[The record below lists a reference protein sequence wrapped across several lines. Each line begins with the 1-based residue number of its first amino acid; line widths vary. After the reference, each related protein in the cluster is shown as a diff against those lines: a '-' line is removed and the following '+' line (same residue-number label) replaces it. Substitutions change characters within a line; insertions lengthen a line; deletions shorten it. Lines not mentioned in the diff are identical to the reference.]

1 MLNQCHRLAIR
12 MLFCAFAAA
21 SCYAQTITGTI
32 VGSVVDPSGA
42 ALTGAEVSAVQK
54 ATGAKRTVHSNEQGD
69 FLVGS
74 LQPGEY
80 SVSVSRDGFKTA
92 QRTGIVLS
100 SAETLPV
107 GRIALEIGSISEQVS
122 VTAEGVAVQ
131 VASSERA
138 GVISSSQL
146 ENLMTKGRNAMTLLT
161 LLPGVVDGQ
170 GVGSQ
175 ERIDRNFDLNVQ
187 GNRRNANT
195 VTVDGMPVNPMGNNF
210 NGVVMVSQDAIAEVK
225 VLMSNY
231 PAEYGRSTGAT
242 VNFVTKSGTKDFH
255 GLFSYF
261 KRHEQ
266 FNANDFFNNRLSRP
280 KARYRYNTWNYN
292 IGGPVPISK
301 INKNRDKLFFFWSQ
315 EFWPLTVPTSIAQ
328 LTVPT
333 LLERRGD
340 FTQSIDLNGRV
351 IPVTDPTSRQVFP
364 GNVVPASRLDQS
376 GLALLKVF
384 PDPNFSD
391 RGVSGG
397 RYNYVFQSE
406 NQTPIRMENARVD
419 YNIRQNHSLA
429 FTLASYVDQQ
439 SGAVG
444 ILTSGST
451 TNWPQMKKTYRLHG
465 QGYIL
470 RYTGVL
476 SPTLINETSFG
487 WTRRPEGNSAEE
499 AEIKRNQKVTAGYTA
514 GQFNP
519 EINPLGLIPN
529 ANFGGVTN
537 PATLYME
544 GRFPFYQKLHAFN
557 LTNNLT
563 KVMGSHTFKTG
574 IMVERNYQGSL
585 SDGQYTGTFNF
596 QPTVNNPLDSGY
608 AYSNAALGVFQT
620 YSEASSRVILSFRQ
634 HAVEWFV
641 QDTWRATRRLT
652 LELGMRFHHLTPIY
666 MRSDRLT
673 TFAPELYNASQ
684 GVQLIRPARVN
695 NVRVGVHPVTGA
707 VLPATLIGAI
717 APGTG
722 NPTNGMAVAGQ
733 NGFPRGLISG
743 YGIQFGPRIGFAYD
757 VFGTGKTAIRGG
769 FGQFY
774 GRPNMSENL
783 LRFSAQPPL
792 ISTPTVY
799 YGMLNSLTSSA
810 GSIFPQGVNAFDRSD
825 RVPRIMNFSLSVQQN
840 IGWNTVV
847 DVGYVGSLGRN
858 QLWIRD
864 LNPIPAGANFDPRNA
879 DPSNPSTPLTSSFL
893 RPIVGYNDILMS
905 EPAASSNYHSMQ
917 VTARR
922 RFAKGFQFGMAWT
935 WSKSMNYNNFDTN
948 PVSVLLPVRVWN
960 YGLSS
965 ADRTHNARIDWTW
978 DIPAPKLANKVAH
991 FVARDWQLSG
1001 ITSFGSGA
1009 PLGVGYTL
1017 VTAQDITGTASQAAR
1032 LNLTGNPIIP
1042 KGERTFSRNFDPS
1055 VFRLPAR
1062 GTFGN
1067 SATTQIRG
1075 PGINNWDIS
1084 LLKTFPVH
1092 ERLRVQFRAE
1102 AYNAFN
1108 HTQFA
1113 SLDTTAR
1120 FDAQGNQVNSRLG
1133 EFLAARAP
1141 RIMQLALRLY
1151 F

>member
-1 MLNQCHRLAIR
+1 MLNLRFRTAALIALLAI
-12 MLFCAFAAA
+12 FA
-21 SCYAQTITGTI
+21 SVTVAQTITGTI

-42 ALTGAEVSAVQK
+42 AVTGAEVVAVQG
-54 ATGAKRTVHSNEQGD
+54 ATGAKRTVKTNDQGD
-69 FLVGS
+69 FQIGS

-80 SVSVSRDGFKTA
+80 QLSVSSSGFKTLL
-92 QRTGIVLS
+92 QKGIVLS

-107 GRIALEIGSISEQVS
+107 GKLTMEIGAVSDQVS
-122 VTAEGVAVQ
+122 VVAEGVAVQ

-138 GVISSSQL
+138 GVIATGQL
-146 ENLMTKGRNAMTLLT
+146 ENLMTKGRNAMTLLA

-175 ERIDRNFDLNVQ
+175 ERIDRNFDLSVQ

-210 NGVVMVSQDAIAEVK
+210 NGVVMLSQDAIAEVK

-231 PAEYGRSTGAT
+231 PAEYGRSAGAT

-255 GLFSYF
+255 GLVSYF

-266 FNANDFFNNRLSRP
+266 FNANDFFNNRLSRAKP
-280 KARYRYNTWNYN
+280 RYRYNTWNYN
-292 IGGPVPISK
+292 IGGPIAIPK
-301 INKNRDKLFFFWSQ
+301 INRNRDKLFFFWSQ
-315 EFWPLTVPTSIAQ
+315 EFWPLRVPTAIAQ

-340 FTQSIDLNGRV
+340 FTQSIDLNNRL
-351 IPVTDPTSRQVFP
+351 IPVIDPTSRQPFP
-364 GNVVPASRLDQS
+364 GNVVPASRLDPS
-376 GLALLKVF
+376 GLSLLKVF
-384 PDPNFSD
+384 PDPNFND
-391 RGVSGG
+391 RNVSGG
-397 RYNYVFQSE
+397 RYNYVFQDE
-406 NQTPIRMENARVD
+406 NETPIRMENARVD
-419 YNIRQNHSLA
+419 YNIKQNHSLA
-429 FTLASYVDQQ
+429 LTIASFVDQQ

-444 ILTSGST
+444 ILTAGS

-476 SPTLINETSFG
+476 SPSLINETSLG

-499 AEIKRNQKVTAGYTA
+499 EEIRRNQRSTVGFVA

-519 EINPLGLIPN
+519 ASNPLGLIPN
-529 ANFGGVTN
+529 ATFGGVTN
-537 PATLYME
+537 PANLFME

-563 KVMGSHTFKTG
+563 KVAGTHTIKAG

-585 SDGQYTGTFNF
+585 NDGAYTGTLNF
-596 QPTVNNPLDSGY
+596 QPNVNNPLDTGY
-608 AYSNAALGVFQT
+608 AYSNSALGVFQT
-620 YSEASSRVILSFRQ
+620 YSEASNRVILSFRQ
-634 HAVEWFV
+634 HAIEWFA

-652 LELGMRFHHLTPIY
+652 LEFGMRIHHLTPIF
-666 MRSDRLT
+666 MRSDQLT
-673 TFAPELYNASQ
+673 TYAPELYNASQ
-684 GVQLIRPARVN
+684 AVRLVQPARVN
-695 NVRVGVHPVTGA
+695 NARVGVHPVTGQ
-707 VLPATLIGAI
+707 VLPVTLIGAI
-717 APGTG
+717 ASGVG
-722 NPTNGMAVAGQ
+722 NPTNGMAVAGR

-743 YGIQFGPRIGFAYD
+743 YGPQFGPRIGFALD
-757 VFGTGKTAIRGG
+757 VFGNGKTAIRGG
-769 FGQFY
+769 FGQFF
-774 GRPNMSENL
+774 GCPNMSENL
-783 LRFSAQPPL
+783 LRFASQPPL
-792 ISTPTVY
+792 ITTPTVY
-799 YGMLNSLTSSA
+799 YGTLATLTSSA
-810 GSIFPQGVNAFDRSD
+810 GAVFPQSVNSFDRSD
-825 RVPRIMNFSLSVQQN
+825 RVPRIMNFSFSLQQN

-858 QLWIRD
+858 QFWVRD
-864 LNPIPAGANFDPRNA
+864 INPIPLGANFDPRNA

-893 RPIVGYNDILMS
+893 RPIVGYNDILVS

-922 RFAKGFQFGMAWT
+922 RFAQSVQFGLAWT
-935 WSKSMNYNNFDTN
+935 WSKALNYNNFDTN

-960 YGLSS
+960 YGLSTS
-965 ADRTHNARIDWTW
+965 DRTHNVRIDWTW
-978 DIPAPKLANKVAH
+978 DLPKPTLKNRVAGYI
-991 FVARDWQLSG
+991 VKDWQLSG
-1001 ITSFGSGA
+1001 ITSFVSGS
-1009 PLGVGYTL
+1009 PLGIGFTT
-1017 VTAQDITGTASQAAR
+1017 VTPIDITGTASQGAR
-1032 LNLTGNPIIP
+1032 VDVTGNAVLP
-1042 KGERTFSRNFDPS
+1042 KSQRTFSRNFNPD
-1055 VFRLPAR
+1055 VFKLPAR

-1067 SATTQIRG
+1067 SAPTQVRG

-1084 LLKTFPVH
+1084 LVKNLPITEKV
-1092 ERLRVQFRAE
+1092 RAQFRAE

-1113 SLDTTAR
+1113 TLDTTAR
-1120 FDAQGNQVNSRLG
+1120 FDAQGNQVNTRLG
-1133 EFLAARAP
+1133 EFLSSRAP

>member
-1 MLNQCHRLAIR
+1 MLTHRLRLAC
-12 MLFCAFAAA
+12 LAALLLLA
-21 SCYAQTITGTI
+21 TTAGFAQTITGTL
-32 VGSVVDPSGA
+32 VGSVVDPTGA
-42 ALTGAEVSAVQK
+42 AVTSAEVSVVQS
-54 ATGAKRTVHSNEQGD
+54 ATGAKRTVNTNEQGD
-69 FLVGS
+69 FLIGS
-74 LQPGEY
+74 LQPGQY
-80 SVSVSRDGFKTA
+80 TLSVTQSGFKTL

-107 GRIALEIGSISEQVS
+107 GRLALEIGAVTDQVS
-122 VTAEGVAVQ
+122 VTAEGATVQ

-138 GVISSSQL
+138 GVISNTQL
-146 ENLMTKGRNAMTLLT
+146 ENLMTKGRNAMTLLA

-175 ERIDRNFDLNVQ
+175 ERIDRNFDLSVQ

-210 NGVVMVSQDAIAEVK
+210 NGVVMLSQDAIAEVK

-231 PAEYGRSTGAT
+231 PAEYGRSSGAT

-266 FNANDFFNNRLSRP
+266 FNANDFFNNRLSRS

-292 IGGPVPISK
+292 IGGPVPIGK
-301 INKNRDKLFFFWSQ
+301 INRNRDKLFFFWSQ
-315 EFWPLTVPTSIAQ
+315 EFWPLTVPTAIAQ

-333 LLERRGD
+333 PAERRGD
-340 FTQSIDLNGRV
+340 FTQSLDLNGRV
-351 IPVTDPTSRQVFP
+351 IPVRDPTTQQAYP
-364 GNVVPASRLDQS
+364 GNVVPASRLDAS
-376 GLALLKVF
+376 GLSLLKIF
-384 PDPNFSD
+384 PDPNFTD
-391 RGVSGG
+391 RNISGG
-397 RYNYVFQSE
+397 RYNYVFQDE
-406 NQTPIRMENARVD
+406 NQTPIRMENARID

-429 FTLASYVDQQ
+429 LTIASFVDQQ
-439 SGAVG
+439 TGAVG
-444 ILTSGST
+444 ILTAGS

-476 SPTLINETSFG
+476 SPSLINETSLG

-499 AEIKRNQKVTAGYTA
+499 AEITRNQRATIGFVA
-514 GQFNP
+514 GQINP
-519 EINPLGLIPN
+519 ASNPLGLIPN
-529 ANFGGVTN
+529 ATFGGVTN
-537 PATLYME
+537 AANLFME

-563 KVMGSHTFKTG
+563 KVQGGHTLKAG
-574 IMVERNYQGSL
+574 IMIERNYQGSL
-585 SDGQYTGTFNF
+585 NDGAYTGTLNF
-596 QPTVNNPLDSGY
+596 QPVATNPIDTGY
-608 AYSNAALGVFQT
+608 AYSNAALGVFNT
-620 YSEASSRVILSFRQ
+620 YSEASNRVILSFRQ
-634 HAVEWFV
+634 HAVEWFL

-652 LELGMRFHHLTPIY
+652 LEYGMRFHHLVPIF

-695 NVRVGVHPVTGA
+695 NARVGQHPVTGQIYP
-707 VLPATLIGAI
+707 VTLIGAI
-717 APGTG
+717 APGVG
-722 NPTNGMAVAGQ
+722 NPTNGMAVAAQ
-733 NGFPRGLISG
+733 NGYPRGLIDG
-743 YGIQFGPRIGFAYD
+743 YGMKFGPRIGFALD

-783 LRFSAQPPL
+783 LRFASQPPL

-799 YGMLNSLTSSA
+799 FGTLSGIRSSA
-810 GSIFPQGVNAFDRSD
+810 GAIFPQAVNSFNRSNRIP
-825 RVPRIMNFSLSVQQN
+825 RVMNFSLSVQQN

-847 DVGYVGSLGRN
+847 DIGYVGSLGRN
-858 QLWIRD
+858 QFWIRD
-864 LNPIPAGANFDPRNA
+864 LNPISIGANFDPRNA
-879 DPSNPSTPLTSSFL
+879 DPTNPATPLTSSFL

-917 VTARR
+917 LTARR
-922 RFAKGFQFGMAWT
+922 RFTKGFQFGGAWT
-935 WSKSMNYNNFDTN
+935 WSKALNYNNFDTN
-948 PVSVLLPVRVWN
+948 TVSVLLPVRYWN

-965 ADRTHNARIDWTW
+965 SDRTHNVRIDWTW
-978 DIPAPKLANKVAH
+978 DIPTPSVKNA
-991 FVARDWQLSG
+991 VARYAINDWQLSG
-1001 ITSFGSGA
+1001 ITSFVSGA
-1009 PLGVGYTL
+1009 PLGVGFTQ
-1017 VTAQDITGTASQAAR
+1017 VTPTDITGTASQGAR
-1032 LNLTGNPIIP
+1032 IDITGNPNIP
-1042 KGERTFSRNFDPS
+1042 KSERTFSRNFDPT
-1055 VFRLPAR
+1055 VFRVPAR

-1067 SATTQIRG
+1067 SATTNIRG

-1092 ERLRVQFRAE
+1092 ERVRLQFRAE

-1120 FDAQGNQVNSRLG
+1120 FDAQGAQVNSRLG
-1133 EFLAARAP
+1133 EFLSARAP

>member
-1 MLNQCHRLAIR
+1 MLTLRLAF
-12 MLFCAFAAA
+12 LLALACAA
-21 SCYAQTITGTI
+21 SLAQTITGTI
-32 VGSVVDPSGA
+32 VGSVVDPTGA
-42 ALTGAEVSAVQK
+42 AVTNAEVSVTQG
-54 ATGAKRTVHSNEQGD
+54 ATGAKRTVRTNEQGD
-69 FLVGS
+69 FLLGS

-80 SVSVSRDGFKTA
+80 TLSITQTGFKTL

-107 GRIALEIGSISEQVS
+107 GRLALEIGAISDQVS
-122 VTAEGVAVQ
+122 VTAEGATVQ
-131 VASSERA
+131 VASAERA
-138 GVISSSQL
+138 GVINNTQL
-146 ENLMTKGRNAMTLLT
+146 ENLMTKGRNAMTLLA

-170 GVGSQ
+170 GVGSS

-210 NGVVMVSQDAIAEVK
+210 NGVVMLSQDAIAEVK

-231 PAEYGRSTGAT
+231 PAEYGRSAGAT

-255 GLFSYF
+255 GLVSYF

-292 IGGPVPISK
+292 IGGPIPISK
-301 INKNRDKLFFFWSQ
+301 INRDRNKLFFFWSQ
-315 EFWPLTVPTSIAQ
+315 EFWPLTVPTAIAQ

-333 LLERRGD
+333 QLERRGD
-340 FTQSIDLNGRV
+340 FTQSIDLNGRI
-351 IPVTDPTSRQVFP
+351 IPITDPTSRQVYP
-364 GNVVPASRLDQS
+364 GNVIPASRLDPS

-384 PDPNFSD
+384 PEPNFAD

-397 RYNYVFQSE
+397 RYNYVFQDE
-406 NQTPIRMENARVD
+406 NQTPIRMENARID
-419 YNIRQNHSLA
+419 YNVTQNHSLA
-429 FTLASYVDQQ
+429 LTIASFVDQQ

-444 ILTSGST
+444 ILTAGS
-451 TNWPQMKKTYRLHG
+451 TNWPQMRKTYRLHG

-476 SPTLINETSFG
+476 SPSLINETSLG
-487 WTRRPEGNSAEE
+487 WTRRPEGNSADEE
-499 AEIKRNQKVTAGYTA
+499 EIKRNQRATWGFVA
-514 GQFNP
+514 GQLNP
-519 EINPLGLIPN
+519 ASNPLGLIPN
-529 ANFGGVTN
+529 ATFGGVTN
-537 PATLYME
+537 AANLFME

-563 KVMGSHTFKTG
+563 KVMGDHTFKTG

-585 SDGQYTGTFNF
+585 NDGSYTGTLNF
-596 QPTVNNPLDSGY
+596 APSANNPLDTGY
-608 AYSNAALGVFQT
+608 AYSNSALGVYQT
-620 YSEASSRVILSFRQ
+620 YAEASNRVILSFRQ
-634 HAVEWFV
+634 HAVEWFA

-652 LELGMRFHHLTPIY
+652 FEIGVRVHHLTPIF

-673 TFAPELYNASQ
+673 TFAPELFNTSQ
-684 GVQLIRPARVN
+684 TVRLIQPARVN
-695 NVRVGVHPVTGA
+695 NTRVGVHPVTGQ
-707 VLPATLIGAI
+707 VLPVTLIGAI

-722 NPTNGMAVAGQ
+722 NATNGMAVAGQ

-743 YGIQFGPRIGFAYD
+743 YGVKFGPRFGFALD
-757 VFGTGKTAIRGG
+757 VFGNGKTAIRGG
-769 FGQFY
+769 FGQFF

-783 LRFSAQPPL
+783 LRFASQPPL
-792 ISTPTVY
+792 VSTPTVFF
-799 YGMLNSLTSSA
+799 GTLAGLTSSA
-810 GSIFPQGVNAFDRSD
+810 GSVFPQAVNGFDRSD
-825 RVPRIMNFSLSVQQN
+825 RIPRIMNFSLSVQQN

-847 DVGYVGSLGRN
+847 DVGYVGSVGRN
-858 QLWIRD
+858 QFWIRD
-864 LNPIPAGANFDPRNA
+864 LNTIPAGANFDSRNA
-879 DPSNPSTPLTSSFL
+879 DPSNPATPLASAFL
-893 RPIVGYNDILMS
+893 RPLIGYNEILMS

-922 RFAKGFQFGMAWT
+922 RFTKSVQFGFAWT

-948 PVSVLLPVRVWN
+948 TVSVLVPVRVWN

-965 ADRTHNARIDWTW
+965 TDRTHNARIDWTW
-978 DIPAPKLANKVAH
+978 DIPTPKMSHKVASY
-991 FVARDWQLSG
+991 VVKDWQLSG
-1001 ITSFGSGA
+1001 ITSFVSGA
-1009 PLGVGYTL
+1009 PLGVGYAL
-1017 VTAQDITGTASQAAR
+1017 VTPIDITGTASQGAR
-1032 LNLTGNPIIP
+1032 IDVTGNPVIP
-1042 KGERTFSRNFDPS
+1042 KSDRTFSRNFNPD

-1084 LLKTFPVH
+1084 LIKTFPLF
-1092 ERLRVQFRAE
+1092 ERARIQFRAE

-1113 SLDTTAR
+1113 GLDTTAR
-1120 FDAQGNQVNSRLG
+1120 FDAQGNQVNRALG
-1133 EFLAARAP
+1133 EFLSSRAP
-1141 RIMQLALRLY
+1141 RIMQLALRFY